1 MKIRKMSKKW
11 HEKDKN
17 RAAYLGGFS
26 LGAAK
31 RLRQCLEQAKKKAG
45 LYG

>member
-1 MKIRKMSKKW
+1 MRTKLRP
-11 HEKDKN
+11 EKDKQ

-31 RLRQCLEQAKKKAG
+31 RLRQCLEQAKNKVRS
-45 LYG
+45 